1 MDMVIE
7 RSKWLRGDENTPS
20 MLLSPKSGRMCCLGF
35 YALVCG
41 YKREDIKGRTTPSDL
56 GNPSMFPSTIVIERQ
71 DKDVL
76 LSSHKNSAKCDKLME
91 VNDAP
96 ELPERQREQQL
107 TTLFKEINVNVM
119 FID

>member
-7 RSKWLRGDENTPS
+7 RSKWLRGGAGVVS

-35 YALVCG
+35 YALACG
-41 YKREDIKGRTTPSDL
+41 YGREDIANVVSPMRLK
-56 GNPSMFPSTIVIERQ
+56 NPLMFSSTIATERG
-71 DKDVL
+71 
-76 LSSHKNSAKCDKLME
+76 NSDQCNKLMN
-91 VNDAP
+91 VNDEEMLEEP
-96 ELPERQREQQL
+96 QREQQL